1 LLLIRDI
8 LSRRSASSSS
18 KNNPIEPSLQAA
30 NVIAVFE
37 SALFVTSVTYA
48 LWLSSVQFTS
58 TFHREGRMNVNV
70 GRTDQL
76 IRIIVGV
83 GVLSL
88 LFFLKGDARL
98 LGLVGIVPLATG
110 LVGYCPLYSLLGLS
124 TCPSKTKAA

>member
-1 LLLIRDI
+1 
-8 LSRRSASSSS
+8 
-18 KNNPIEPSLQAA
+18 
-30 NVIAVFE
+30 
-37 SALFVTSVTYA
+37 
-48 LWLSSVQFTS
+48 
-58 TFHREGRMNVNV
+58 MNVNV